1 MKKIRE
7 ILTRL
12 KNNNL
17 LLYYIWT
24 EFVRLK
30 GKKALEKYTDL
41 EAVTNMYFAYSRRYP
56 NLKNPT
62 LFSEKMQWLKL
73 YYHNPNMEIAADKYE
88 VRNFIKQKGYANL
101 LNKLIQVFEKVE
113 DIQLD
118 KLPEKFVL
126 KASHGSSWNLIV
138 NNKSKINWF
147 LWKRILKSW
156 LKHNIFWNGR
166 EWVYKNSKPR
176 LVCEAYLEDKSGALM
191 DYKFHCFHGKPMFI
205 QANNGRGQKV
215 HAQNFYDLNWKLAPF
230 GKDLTPLPEVN
241 IPKPHCFKEMLKI
254 AKDLAAEF
262 LYVRV
267 DFYEVNK
274 KIIFGELT
282 FFPASGMPDFKPPEY
297 DKIWGDFLI
306 LPNKTAKI
314 NTDEST

>member
-1 MKKIRE
+1 MKKLRK

-30 GKKALEKYTDL
+30 GKKALKKYTDV
-41 EAVTNMYFAYSRRYP
+41 EAINNLYFAYAGRYP

-73 YYHNPNMEIAADKYE
+73 YYRNPTMPIAADKYE
-88 VRNFIKQKGYANL
+88 VRAYLKQKGYAHL
-101 LNKLIQVFEKVE
+101 LNKLIQVYDNVL
-113 DIQLD
+113 DIDLK
-118 KLPEKFVL
+118 KLPNKFVL
-126 KASHGSSWNLIV
+126 KATHGSGWNLIV
-138 NNKSKINWF
+138 KDKTTINWF

-166 EWVYKNSKPR
+166 EWVYKNLKPQ
-176 LVCEAYLEDKSGALM
+176 LVCEYYLEDKSGALM
-191 DYKFHCFHGKPMFI
+191 DYKLHCFHGEPKFI

-230 GKDLTPLPEVN
+230 GKDLTPLPEVH
-241 IPKPHCFKEMLKI
+241 IPKPQKLNEMLTI
-254 AKDLAAEF
+254 AKNLASEF
-262 LYVRV
+262 PYVRV
-267 DFYEVNK
+267 DFYEVNQQ
-274 KIIFGELT
+274 IIFGELT
-282 FFPASGMPDFKPPEY
+282 FFPASGMPDFKPAKY
-297 DKIWGDFLI
+297 DKIWGEMLN
-306 LPNKTAKI
+306 LPDAN
-314 NTDEST
+314 N